1 MFRTRRRT
9 STRRDGCG
17 FLVLTCLFTCFFLVL
32 NSGLVSRFY
41 WQLADAGPEFLRNPR
56 VAQMLM
62 FLGPVMLLFLEW
74 WIVDFIVESLTP
86 RRRTGRGGNA
96 EADGSR
102 TH

>member
-41 WQLADAGPEFLRNPR
+41 WQLADAGPAFVRHPR
-56 VAQMLM
+56 IAQMLM

-74 WIVDFIVESLTP
+74 WIVDFVVESLTP
-86 RRRTGRGGNA
+86 RRRPVNGENA
-96 EADGSR
+96 KTDGSR
-102 TH
+102 TR